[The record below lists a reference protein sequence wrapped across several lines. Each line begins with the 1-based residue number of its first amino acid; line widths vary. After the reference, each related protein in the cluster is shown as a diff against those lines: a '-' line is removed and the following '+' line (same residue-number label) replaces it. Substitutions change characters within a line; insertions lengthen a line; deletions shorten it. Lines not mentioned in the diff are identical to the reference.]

1 MFNVDL
7 STRYIGGQPVVG
19 LSGKLDLADTPAAAT
34 HLTTAVAACGPS
46 VIVDLAALES
56 IGYSGL
62 AVLVRVLKWTRGSGG
77 DLSLAAPQ
85 QQVRRIL
92 EATGLIDVFP
102 VYPSVEQAA
111 NSARLARARPS
122 AVWQR
127 PSPAR
132 ITLSRGRRPWD
143 RAACHPSARPL
154 PRHQTCRP
162 RHIVRDAC
170 RKRRPGTTTA
180 LAVTRLPQQARGAA
194 AASAVLAAWGLLLAR
209 PGP

>member
-1 MFNVDL
+1 MFSVDL

-19 LSGKLDLADTPAAAT
+19 LSGKPGVAGTPGAAT
-34 HLTTAVAACGPS
+34 LLITAVAACGPS
-46 VIVDLAALES
+46 VIVDLADLES

-77 DLSLAAPQ
+77 DLFLAAPPA
-85 QQVRRIL
+85 QVRRVL

-111 NSARLARARPS
+111 NSARLAQARPS

-127 PSPAR
+127 PPAAR
-132 ITLSRGRRPWD
+132 FTTSFGRRPRD
-143 RAACHPSARPL
+143 RAACRPSAQSLLR
-154 PRHQTCRP
+154 RRACRP

-170 RKRRPGTTTA
+170 RKRRPGT
-180 LAVTRLPQQARGAA
+180 AA
-194 AASAVLAAWGLLLAR
+194 
-209 PGP
+209 P